1 MPESAQM
8 NAHQP
13 TEASARESVSI
24 TSTCSMAVISGPP
37 QILGMFI
44 RMIPA
49 SRISSTM
56 SGGRLRSSS

>member
-1 MPESAQM
+1 M